1 MVKSLRIG
9 IIYESFTFGAV
20 KKVILHFVDKQ
31 MFIIFVT
38 IDLLDVGNQ

>member
-9 IIYESFTFGAV
+9 IIYESFTLRAV

-31 MFIIFVT
+31 MFITFVT